1 MFDFLNDISYD
12 TIFSALSVVFSTVVL
27 FMFKTV
33 AKKTANTFDDKIA
46 EAFEV
51 WVKKYKENL
60 PKSSKK

>member
-1 MFDFLNDISYD
+1 MFDFLNNINYD
-12 TIFSALSVVFSTVVL
+12 TVFSALSVVISMGVL
-27 FMFKTV
+27 FVIKSV
-33 AKKTANTFDDKIA
+33 AKKTQNTFDDKIA

>member
-12 TIFSALSVVFSTVVL
+12 TVFSALSVVFSMGVL
-27 FMFKTV
+27 FVLKSI
-33 AKKTANTFDDKIA
+33 AKKTQNTFDDKIA

-60 PKSSKK
+60 PKSNKK

>member
-12 TIFSALSVVFSTVVL
+12 TVFSALSVVFSTVVL
-27 FMFKTV
+27 FMLK
-33 AKKTANTFDDKIA
+33 AISKKTANTFDDKIA

>member
-1 MFDFLNDISYD
+1 MFDFLNNINYD
-12 TIFSALSVVFSTVVL
+12 TVFSALSVVISMGVL
-27 FMFKTV
+27 FVLKSV
-33 AKKTANTFDDKIA
+33 AKKTQNTFDDKIA

>member
-1 MFDFLNDISYD
+1 MIDFLNNISYD
-12 TIFSALSVVFSTVVL
+12 TVFSTLSVIFSTVVL
-27 FMFKTV
+27 FMFKSV